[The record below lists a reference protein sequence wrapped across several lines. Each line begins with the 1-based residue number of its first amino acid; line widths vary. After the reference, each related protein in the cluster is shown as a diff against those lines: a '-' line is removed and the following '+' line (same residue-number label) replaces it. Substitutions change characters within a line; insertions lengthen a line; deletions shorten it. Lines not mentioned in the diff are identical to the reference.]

1 MLKKRVY
8 RTITLMLMLAM
19 LVMVSACGQGQEAG
33 EVATTKDASSTSG
46 ETSKDTP
53 KDTPVVQ
60 LDVFSA
66 STASVSAAGVYDDTY
81 WGKILKDEIGVSLNI
96 LPSGDQA
103 QEKLQALMAGGEL
116 PDIVI
121 FGNTKDLQNAIR
133 GNMLVNLD
141 DNLDKLPNVTLNASK
156 ALQYYRDNVSNGTGK
171 AYGIPSGVGPAE
183 LGTET
188 NWGPFLRWDL
198 YEKAGSPTINSF
210 DDYLPLLKKMQEV
223 EPKNKDDK
231 NTYGIT
237 LWKDWD
243 NYSMFLGTEIGPTLG
258 IDCGDQLGQLPF
270 LQVDFT
276 TGKTANTL
284 DRDSLYMQA
293 LKFYYEANQMGLVD
307 PDSLTQTYDTAKAKL
322 IEGRVF
328 FSWWAWFN
336 DAYNTPENT
345 NADSPTGFAPVL
357 PANSKMLISGENVI
371 GNPTPIAIGS
381 ATKNLDA
388 CLKYVDFMYSVDGVQ
403 AMFNGAKGSTWDIG
417 SDGKPVLTED
427 AWNYVNDLTLGL
439 PEGGKWGDG
448 TRVLGFNGISL
459 AFVNPETKEPI
470 NYQLWESTKKH
481 NIANQTKLQKNWTGV
496 TGYQY
501 MIDYVKGE
509 KLYTEM
515 PLAKSLITPMTDEI
529 SSTAARIG
537 DVVKANSWKMV
548 FAKNDAEFESLYN
561 DMMTKAEGLGLKEV
575 YESSLKGW
583 SEASAFAD
591 KYK

>member
-8 RTITLMLMLAM
+8 RTISVMLMLAM
-19 LVMVSACGQGQEAG
+19 LVVLSACGQNQEAG
-33 EVATTKDASSTSG
+33 GTASTKDASSTSAV
-46 ETSKDTP
+46 TDTT

-81 WGKILKDEIGVSLNI
+81 WGKILKEKVGVSLNI

-141 DNLDKLPNVTLNASK
+141 EQLDKLPNVTLSASK
-156 ALQYYRDNVSNGTGK
+156 ALQYYRDNVSNDTGK

-188 NWGPFLRWDL
+188 NWGPYLRWDL
-198 YEKAGSPTINSF
+198 YKKAGSPAINTF
-210 DDYLPLLKKMQEV
+210 DDYLTALKKMQEL

-243 NYSMFLGTEIGPTLG
+243 NYSMFMATELGPTLG

-276 TGKTANTL
+276 NGKTANTL
-284 DRDSLYMQA
+284 DSDSQYMQA
-293 LKFYYEANQMGLVD
+293 LKFYYKANQMGLVD

-328 FSWWAWFN
+328 FSWWSWFN
-336 DAYNTPENT
+336 DAYNTIDNT

-357 PANSKMLISGENVI
+357 PANAKMLISGENVI
-371 GNPTPIAIGS
+371 GNPYPIAIGS

-388 CLKYVDFMYSVDGVQ
+388 CLKYVDFMYSIDGLQ
-403 AMFNGAKGSTWDIG
+403 EMFNGAEGTTWNMGSN
-417 SDGKPVLTED
+417 GKPALTDE
-427 AWNYVNDLTLGL
+427 AWKYVNDMNLELSD
-439 PEGGKWGDG
+439 GGKWGDG
-448 TRVLGFNGISL
+448 TRVLGFNGLSL
-459 AFVNPETKEPI
+459 AFINPKAQEPI

-481 NIANQTKLQKNWTGV
+481 NIENQTKLQKDWTSV
-496 TGYQY
+496 SGYQY
-501 MIDYVKGE
+501 TIDYVKG
-509 KLYTEM
+509 KNLYTEM

-529 SSTAARIG
+529 SSAAARIG
-537 DVVKANSWKMV
+537 DIVKVNSWKMV

-561 DMMTKAEGLGLKEV
+561 DMITKAEGLGLKDV
-575 YESSLKGW
+575 YASSQEGW
-583 SEASAFAD
+583 SKANALAD